1 MPVFDPTLA
10 SVLPAEKAK
19 ELIRLCRTGR
29 LYDVEAWIKARTS
42 ISVPAD
48 FKASPLEVAVE
59 TGFHSLVLL
68 LARNVGRQEIKNK
81 ALQKATELRRLE
93 LVELLVNE
101 GARVPEIPL
110 ICALRT
116 WDSKIIQF
124 YLDHGADVFAEHP
137 FAEAFCEKIRTALGP
152 FIKYRGAHPEIAQ
165 KLQEQLDTALR
176 HFCHEGDVKW
186 VSLLMWTGADPR
198 TSGPRHGDADDPE
211 CYQTA
216 LQIASSGESVEV
228 LKGLRPNR
236 EGSSNPELFSDV
248 SAINEVLGQLELTGS
263 LFAGIASKDRE
274 FAQKCFPSAR
284 VALVRL
290 GEYALARTFI
300 KSPRSTLE
308 MLADLLNR
316 TLEANP
322 SPPTARSLMLQN
334 ADVENYIEDVQHLL
348 EILAGVGANDE
359 AHHLRLLAIES
370 VNRTEIRDQI
380 KEKLSDL

>member
-1 MPVFDPTLA
+1 MTDPDPKQVLREARDLA
-10 SVLPAEKAK
+10 ASGAHAEALEKYVWFYENANAINPALCGVRNSFALGYWVKLGEDYPPARSALETIRDAK
-19 ELIRLCRTGR
+19 L
-29 LYDVEAWIKARTS
+29 D
-42 ISVPAD
+42 
-48 FKASPLEVAVE
+48 
-59 TGFHSLVLL
+59 
-68 LARNVGRQEIKNK
+68 
-81 ALQKATELRRLE
+81 
-93 LVELLVNE
+93 
-101 GARVPEIPL
+101 
-110 ICALRT
+110 ALR
-116 WDSKIIQF
+116 
-124 YLDHGADVFAEHP
+124 
-137 FAEAFCEKIRTALGP
+137 
-152 FIKYRGAHPEIAQ
+152 
-165 KLQEQLDTALR
+165 
-176 HFCHEGDVKW
+176 
-186 VSLLMWTGADPR
+186 
-198 TSGPRHGDADDPE
+198 
-211 CYQTA
+211 
-216 LQIASSGESVEV
+216 
-228 LKGLRPNR
+228 KGL
-236 EGSSNPELFSDV
+236 SNPELFSDV

-316 TLEANP
+316 SLEANP

>member
-176 HFCHEGDVKW
+176 HFWCQQRS
-186 VSLLMWTGADPR
+186 SLQRL
-198 TSGPRHGDADDPE
+198 
-211 CYQTA
+211 A
-216 LQIASSGESVEV
+216 L
-228 LKGLRPNR
+228 
-236 EGSSNPELFSDV
+236 
-248 SAINEVLGQLELTGS
+248 
-263 LFAGIASKDRE
+263 
-274 FAQKCFPSAR
+274 
-284 VALVRL
+284 
-290 GEYALARTFI
+290 
-300 KSPRSTLE
+300 
-308 MLADLLNR
+308 
-316 TLEANP
+316 
-322 SPPTARSLMLQN
+322 
-334 ADVENYIEDVQHLL
+334 
-348 EILAGVGANDE
+348 
-359 AHHLRLLAIES
+359 
-370 VNRTEIRDQI
+370 
-380 KEKLSDL
+380 